1 MKKNGHNIE
10 RQNHKTVYLE
20 RQTGLT
26 NRTFI
31 PPISLLL
38 TCLSY
43 TEYCRPLTCLPS
55 ESPISLKSLAQRTLQ
70 DLSDSC
76 VNLPFQSNPHSRMPC
91 IQVSVKDI
99 EKLLLQ
105 LL

>member
-10 RQNHKTVYLE
+10 RQNHKTMYLE

-26 NRTFI
+26 NRTCI
-31 PPISLLL
+31 QL

-70 DLSDSC
+70 DLSDSG
-76 VNLPFQSNPHSRMPC
+76 VNLPFQSNPHSRMPY

-99 EKLLLQ
+99 ERLLLQ